1 MRVRAA
7 ALLVL
12 LLGSMALPCVPGD
25 RLAAQEYGWV
35 GRDAVEALD
44 FPPLHFERP
53 RVERREVSSGIPV
66 LFLESH
72 SLPLVT
78 INAWFRGGYAHFGRE
93 YYGVAT
99 AVPGLLRSGGTLAL
113 PPDSVDLLME
123 SYAIETTFGGGAESS
138 FSRLNTLKRH
148 LDVAVPLWGDLLAR
162 PRFDSLEVEVWR
174 GREVE
179 SVLRR
184 EDNPTRLAFTAF
196 NHLMYGD
203 HSVGWEMNVDDLLPE
218 ELSQERLRE
227 VHRGI
232 YCTGNMVLGISGDV
246 SWREAEALLTDL
258 LEGWPSCPGTLPE
271 LPVPEIRTGGGVFL
285 IPKDLAQST
294 VVMAHPGGIRQ
305 DASPDYFASRVG
317 NSILGASGFTSR
329 IMKRVRTEEGYAYS
343 ASSLWTTP
351 IRYQGLVG
359 ALTQTRAEKTVAATR
374 LILDIMQEI
383 RESPPS
389 PEEVATT
396 VSDVVNGFVFNFQ
409 YPSQIL
415 ARQIYYL
422 AHGMEEDW
430 LENYLEGIQ
439 SVREEDVHRVFRRYL
454 HPEEMTILILGNP
467 DLFEDSLETLG
478 EVTVIE
484 LGENREPS
492 PTPSAPPNGSPRPL
506 R

>member
-1 MRVRAA
+1 
-7 ALLVL
+7 
-12 LLGSMALPCVPGD
+12 
-25 RLAAQEYGWV
+25 
-35 GRDAVEALD
+35 
-44 FPPLHFERP
+44 
-53 RVERREVSSGIPV
+53 
-66 LFLESH
+66 
-72 SLPLVT
+72 
-78 INAWFRGGYAHFGRE
+78 
-93 YYGVAT
+93 
-99 AVPGLLRSGGTLAL
+99 
-113 PPDSVDLLME
+113 
-123 SYAIETTFGGGAESS
+123 
-138 FSRLNTLKRH
+138 
-148 LDVAVPLWGDLLAR
+148 
-162 PRFDSLEVEVWR
+162 
-174 GREVE
+174 
-179 SVLRR
+179 
-184 EDNPTRLAFTAF
+184 
-196 NHLMYGD
+196 
-203 HSVGWEMNVDDLLPE
+203 
-218 ELSQERLRE
+218 
-227 VHRGI
+227 
-232 YCTGNMVLGISGDV
+232 
-246 SWREAEALLTDL
+246 
-258 LEGWPSCPGTLPE
+258 
-271 LPVPEIRTGGGVFL
+271 
-285 IPKDLAQST
+285 
-294 VVMAHPGGIRQ
+294 MAHPGGIRQ

>member
-1 MRVRAA
+1 
-7 ALLVL
+7 
-12 LLGSMALPCVPGD
+12 
-25 RLAAQEYGWV
+25 
-35 GRDAVEALD
+35 
-44 FPPLHFERP
+44 
-53 RVERREVSSGIPV
+53 
-66 LFLESH
+66 
-72 SLPLVT
+72 
-78 INAWFRGGYAHFGRE
+78 
-93 YYGVAT
+93 
-99 AVPGLLRSGGTLAL
+99 
-113 PPDSVDLLME
+113 VDLLME

-148 LDVAVPLWGDLLAR
+148 LDLAVPLWGDLLAR

-203 HSVGWEMNVDDLLPE
+203 HSVGWEMTLDDVLPE

-227 VHRGI
+227 VHRRI
-232 YCTGNMVLGISGDV
+232 FCTGNMVLGISGDV
-246 SWREAEALLTDL
+246 SWREAEALLIDL

-285 IPKDLAQST
+285 IPKDLTQST

-374 LILDIMQEI
+374 LILDIMQEM
-383 RESPPS
+383 RESPPP

-409 YPSQIL
+409 DPSQIL
-415 ARQIYYL
+415 ARQIHYL